1 MTNNEILISIRYL
14 MNVKDDKIT
23 DIIALGGGEATRED
37 VISYLKHEEDE
48 GYSSCSHKTMAQFL
62 NGLVIYKRGKD
73 ESRPPQ
79 PLETPVTNN
88 TVLKKLRVAF
98 ELKDTDVIALI
109 EKQGT
114 LKITKTELT
123 SFFRARDHRNYREC
137 GDQYLRNVFKALSI

>member
-1 MTNNEILISIRYL
+1 MTNNDILISIRYL
-14 MNVKDDKIT
+14 MNVKDETIVE
-23 DIIALGGGEATRED
+23 IIAMGGGDVVRED
-37 VISYLKHEEDE
+37 VHAYLKREEDE
-48 GYSSCSHKTMAQFL
+48 GFTACSHKTMAQFL

-73 ESRPPQ
+73 ESRPLQ
-79 PLETPVTNN
+79 ALETPVTNN

-114 LKITKTELT
+114 LKISKTELT

-137 GDQYLRNVFKALSI
+137 GDQYLRNLFKALSL